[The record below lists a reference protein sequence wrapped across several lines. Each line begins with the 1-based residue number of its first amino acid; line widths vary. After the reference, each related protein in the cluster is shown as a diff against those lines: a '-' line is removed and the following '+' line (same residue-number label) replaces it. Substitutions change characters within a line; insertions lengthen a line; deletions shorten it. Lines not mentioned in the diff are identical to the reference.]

1 MPGTLQ
7 RFVQLH
13 VIVDQISPLRTT
25 ATVPS
30 SLKTGCWPVATSM
43 MARRRIHSEM
53 CGSVAGSV
61 RPAMTQAL
69 RHQCER
75 CSIVRSGEPAMPLI
89 VDRSPSR
96 KNRQHDLPG
105 RCRAS

>member
-7 RFVQLH
+7 RFAQLH

-43 MARRRIHSEM
+43 MARRRIPSEM
-53 CGSVAGSV
+53 CG
-61 RPAMTQAL
+61 
-69 RHQCER
+69 
-75 CSIVRSGEPAMPLI
+75 
-89 VDRSPSR
+89 PS
-96 KNRQHDLPG
+96 Q
-105 RCRAS
+105 